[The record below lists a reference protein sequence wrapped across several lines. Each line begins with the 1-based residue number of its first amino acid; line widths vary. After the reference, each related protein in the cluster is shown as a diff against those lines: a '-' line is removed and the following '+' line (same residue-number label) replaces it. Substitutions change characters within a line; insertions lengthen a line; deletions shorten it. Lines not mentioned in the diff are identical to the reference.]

1 MYILVCGM
9 SYKTEDFR
17 ALHSNVEE
25 FVHYPAGTLIKPIHL
40 VNITISNTLVIK
52 SYHI

>member
-1 MYILVCGM
+1 MYIIVCEM
-9 SYKTEDFR
+9 SYKIEDFR
-17 ALHSNVEE
+17 VLQSNVEE
-25 FVHYPAGTLIKPIHL
+25 FVHYPAGTLIKLIYL